1 MSFTQILCLPG
12 NNFWTLVVVAL
23 SSEIRDEY
31 VYVMCFM
38 FIKRPSVKE
47 GRSHSRINESGG
59 HKGVRDQSADEPP
72 LMEEEQ
78 HEEMGYQHGY
88 SPSPPHYSSQYRH
101 SSAREYQ
108 SDENECP
115 PEEEPEPSAP
125 RNDIRHSK
133 PHKEPVREHNSQ
145 DIREQE
151 RRKNRP
157 TGVGSSEERSH
168 TADREQQGGTSHKSK
183 HNRHLSPHES
193 KREKKGG
200 SDGKKDLLAIIV
212 VDMTIFLKK
221 SLILTLAVFIWLEIQ

>member
-1 MSFTQILCLPG
+1 
-12 NNFWTLVVVAL
+12 
-23 SSEIRDEY
+23 
-31 VYVMCFM
+31 M

-59 HKGVRDQSADEPP
+59 HKRVRERSPDEPP

-88 SPSPPHYSSQYRH
+88 SPSPPQHYSSQYRH

-108 SDENECP
+108 SDEYESP
-115 PEEEPEPSAP
+115 PEEEPEPSPP

-151 RRKNRP
+151 RQKNRP
-157 TGVGSSEERSH
+157 TGVGSSEER
-168 TADREQQGGTSHKSK
+168 AQRANREQKGGTSHKSK
-183 HNRHLSPHES
+183 HNRHLNPHES

-200 SDGKKDLLAIIV
+200 SDGKKVLLAFIV
-212 VDMTIFLKK
+212 FDMTIPLKK
-221 SLILTLAVFIWLEIQ
+221 YLIVTMAVLIWLKIQ

>member
-1 MSFTQILCLPG
+1 
-12 NNFWTLVVVAL
+12 
-23 SSEIRDEY
+23 
-31 VYVMCFM
+31 MCFM
-38 FIKRPSVKE
+38 FIKRTSVKE
-47 GRSHSRINESGG
+47 GHSHSRIESGG
-59 HKGVRDQSADEPP
+59 LKRVREQSPDEPP
-72 LMEEEQ
+72 PMEEEQ
-78 HEEMGYQHGY
+78 HEEMGYQHGC
-88 SPSPPHYSSQYRH
+88 SPSPPQHYSSQYRH

-108 SDENECP
+108 SDEYECP

-157 TGVGSSEERSH
+157 TGFGSSEERSH
-168 TADREQQGGTSHKSK
+168 RADREQQGGTSHKSK

-200 SDGKKDLLAIIV
+200 SDGKKDLLAFIV
-212 VDMTIFLKK
+212 VEMTISLKK
-221 SLILTLAVFIWLEIQ
+221 SLICTMAAFI